1 MPGKNGKNCQK
12 EKEDAQQGKNEVVS
26 RKDAGRRVQVHMS
39 LKNIEELSGKTVS
52 ANFTSEDLILN
63 RISEYFSRK
72 LAPRAKVIEILAS
85 PNYFTTTCE
94 SKISALKE
102 KLNDPPI
109 AAKLCMRKE
118 EDIPQKTPLAGQL
131 PLLLDMETLMEI
143 ERSIEGN
150 QAPYKEEE
158 LGKNSQFR
166 FMSLLERVVK
176 TMGIKGA
183 YITLWVASYS
193 LHDTSLTYP
202 KRIQLETISQDPSGF
217 TKGCIYA

>member
-150 QAPYKEEE
+150 QAPYKE
-158 LGKNSQFR
+158 
-166 FMSLLERVVK
+166 
-176 TMGIKGA
+176 
-183 YITLWVASYS
+183 
-193 LHDTSLTYP
+193 
-202 KRIQLETISQDPSGF
+202 
-217 TKGCIYA
+217 